1 MTVVQFPL
9 LPIDSQRGRY
19 LDYWYQAALALEDLP
34 ADYVTDSWASDPG
47 LARGEA
53 YAAYYSRSGAAYF
66 SWEDLPVRAW
76 WHNDL
81 HSEYDPY
88 EYEAR
93 HLHGQWR
100 LVVEK
105 SRGCSHQ
112 QFEDAMDALDK
123 FILEWHGPDPALG
136 RPAARPRNRP
146 FTSPAKPSCT

>member
-47 LARGEA
+47 AAMEGH
-53 YAAYYSRSGAAYF
+53 AAYYTRTSAAYF
-66 SWEDLPVRAW
+66 DWECLPVRAW
-76 WHNDL
+76 WHNDFL
-81 HSEYDPY
+81 VKDEDPF

-100 LVVEK
+100 LVIEK
-105 SRGCSHQ
+105 QRGCSQ
-112 QFEDAMDALDK
+112 QQLEDAMDALDK
-123 FILEWHGPDPALG
+123 FISEHEAVMMTCPVDI
-136 RPAARPRNRP
+136 
-146 FTSPAKPSCT
+146 SH

>member
-9 LPIDSQRGRY
+9 LPIDSRRGGH
-19 LDYWYQAALALEDLP
+19 LDFLYRAALALENWPDGQVV
-34 ADYVTDSWASDPG
+34 DGWASDPSSAMEG
-47 LARGEA
+47 HGIYHTRT
-53 YAAYYSRSGAAYF
+53 SAAYF
-66 SWEDLPVRAW
+66 DWECLPVRAW

-81 HSEYDPY
+81 SF

-93 HLHGQWR
+93 HVRGQWR

-123 FILEWHGPDPALG
+123 FICEWHGPNPVLG

-146 FTSPAKPSCT
+146 FTSPAGFGQFASKRL